1 MYGPVHGAGA
11 PLSQRKGM
19 AQVGGTVRQAPE
31 VVEPSG
37 QPSRGAVRLLRDAG
51 ALVVRQREAT
61 VFIVDVLLIVYFGLI
76 STTGRAAFFTH
87 TNLITLTQLAAPIII
102 IALGEVMLLICGEI
116 DLSAGFTYQLT
127 PFVMYYLI
135 TDYHFPALLAILGA
149 LLTGVVIGWVNGFL
163 TVTLGLPSFIATLG
177 TAFVINGIVL
187 TASGAEQ
194 QNIPPE
200 AQSIGRWLGQF
211 AWAEITW
218 AIILTAIFHI
228 LLTRTRWGLY
238 TVATGGNQLGA
249 REAGVKVARIKYGNF
264 MLTGFL
270 GGFVGLQIA
279 FQISVIDPTS
289 GGFLPMFYAVAAAVI
304 GGTAMLGG
312 SGTIIGAFLGGVLIA
327 VLQNGFSV
335 IGISAYPLNIFIGG
349 AIILAMIANVQLT
362 RLRDRGRT

>member
-1 MYGPVHGAGA
+1 
-11 PLSQRKGM
+11 M

-31 VVEPSG
+31 VVEPPG
-37 QPSRGAVRLLRDAG
+37 QPSRGTMRALRDVG

-61 VFIVDVLLIVYFGLI
+61 VFIVDVLLIVYFGFI
-76 STTGRAAFFTH
+76 STTGRTAFFTH

-135 TDYHFPALLAILGA
+135 TDYHFPGLLAVLVA
-149 LLTGVVIGWVNGFL
+149 LLTGVAIGWINGFL

-194 QNIPPE
+194 QSVPPE
-200 AQSIGRWLGQF
+200 VQSIGRWLGQF

-218 AIILTAIFHI
+218 AVILTAIFHV

-238 TVATGGNQLGA
+238 TVAAGGNQLGA

-279 FQISVIDPTS
+279 FQISIIDPTA

-335 IGISAYPLNIFIGG
+335 IGISANPLNIFIGG
-349 AIILAMIANVQLT
+349 AIILAMIANVQLS
-362 RLRDRGRT
+362 RLRDRGRS